1 VARYD
6 PETKDVPEYI
16 IAPVTVPIFVLVAAS
31 RRILR
36 GHPNRRHHPRWRDH
50 NGATCRI
57 GSARHLTYAPAPP
70 QAACDMIAT
79 AADPARHVLWPTN
92 PYVLLAPPSPAFES
106 FDRMTALPRG

>member
-1 VARYD
+1 VARCD
-6 PETKDVPEYI
+6 PDTEDVREYI

-36 GHPNRRHHPRWRDH
+36 GRPNRRR
-50 NGATCRI
+50 
-57 GSARHLTYAPAPP
+57 LTDAPAPSS
-70 QAACDMIAT
+70 AACDMIAT

-92 PYVLLAPPSPAFES
+92 PYVLVAAPGPAFES